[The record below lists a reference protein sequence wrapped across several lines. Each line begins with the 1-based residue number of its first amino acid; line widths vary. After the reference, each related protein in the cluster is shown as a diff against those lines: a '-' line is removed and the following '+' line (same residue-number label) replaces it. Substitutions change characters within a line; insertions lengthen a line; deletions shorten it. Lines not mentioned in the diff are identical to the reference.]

1 MTCIVGLAHGG
12 KTYIGGDRA
21 GIAGYSLNVRSD
33 KKVFEVGQFTIGVC
47 GSFRIRDVLK
57 YKFEPPKF
65 KPSIHDPATFMVTT
79 FLDAA
84 RKAFG
89 TAGCLITTHGEEELA
104 GDSSFIVGFR
114 GKLFTIES
122 DLQVAGQD
130 APYHAVGCGA
140 DPALGALYASA
151 GSKMPPRARVIKA
164 LEASEYF
171 NAGVRGPFDVITT

>member
-21 GIAGYSLNVRSD
+21 GSAGYHLNVRSD
-33 KKVFEVGQFTIGVC
+33 KKVFEVGQYTIGVC
-47 GSFRIRDVLK
+47 GSFRVRDVLK

-65 KPSIHDPATFMVTT
+65 KPSLHDPASFMVTS
-79 FLDAA
+79 FVDAA
-84 RKAFG
+84 RKAFAQ
-89 TAGCLITTHGEEELA
+89 AGCLVTKNAEEELA
-104 GDSSFIVGFR
+104 GGSSFIVGFR
-114 GKLFTIES
+114 GKLFTVEC

-130 APYHAVGCGA
+130 VPFHAVGCGSE
-140 DPALGALYASA
+140 PALGALYASA
-151 GSKMPPRARVIKA
+151 GSKIPPRARVIKA